1 MTGPECLGEA
11 REAVEIRD
19 GDTLIV
25 RVDPAVPTQAV
36 QGMQALLSANL
47 PDGVRVVVVGCE
59 QLAVVRGGDD

>member
-1 MTGPECLGEA
+1 MTRPECLGEA
-11 REAVEIRD
+11 REAVEIRP

-47 PDGVRVVVVGCE
+47 PDGVRVVVVACE
-59 QLAVVRGGDD
+59 QLAVVRGDDD